1 MGVLGRLTHRAH
13 GASPPTQASTVVRT
27 YFAIVGLYTL
37 SASLIWGVN
46 TLFLLEAGL
55 DLFEAF
61 VANAAFT
68 AGMVLFEIPT
78 GVVADTSGRRLS
90 FLLGAMTIL
99 AGTLAYVSL
108 AAMGGGLLSFVVA
121 SIVLGLG
128 FSFYSGAVEA
138 WLVDALKATGFEGQ
152 LDRIFARGAMVSGA
166 AMLVGTVG
174 GGLLGSLDLAWPY
187 LVRALLLAIV
197 FGVAMRFMRD
207 IGFQP
212 HAASLSAIPAEAAR
226 VLQDSL
232 TYGWN
237 RRSVRLLMVTSFL
250 QGGFVMWGFYAWQP
264 YFLELLGK
272 DVAWVAGIVAA
283 LIALSTIAGNSVVE
297 LVTRFCGKRTTL
309 LLWSAGI
316 MAAGFVGVGVVSSFW
331 PAVLLLLVATGSMG
345 VGVPVKQAYLHEVIP
360 TEQRATV
367 ISFDSLVGSAGSVG
381 GQLGLGYVGRA
392 ESVAAGYVIGGVAL
406 FAILPAVARLRRLH
420 ERADIIVGR
429 RAGRNAA
436 CAGQGLPEV
445 SAVDTTPRQPVP
457 SS

>member
-1 MGVLGRLTHRAH
+1 MGVLNRLGHRMH
-13 GASPPTQASTVVRT
+13 GARPRTQAATVART

-46 TLFLLEAGL
+46 TLFLLDAGL

-90 FLLGAMTIL
+90 FLLGALTIL
-99 AGTLAYVSL
+99 AGTLAYVFL
-108 AAMGGGLLSFVVA
+108 GAMRSGLLPFVVA

-152 LDRIFARGAMVSGA
+152 LDRVFARGAMVSGA

-174 GGLLGSLDLAWPY
+174 GGLLGTFDLEWPY
-187 LVRALLLAIV
+187 LMRALLLAIV
-197 FGVAMRFMRD
+197 FGVAIRFMRD
-207 IGFQP
+207 LGFRP
-212 HAASLSAIPAEAAR
+212 RAAGLTAIPAEAAR

-237 RRSVRLLMVTSFL
+237 RRPVRLLMVMSFL
-250 QGGFVMWGFYAWQP
+250 QGGFLMWGFYAWQP
-264 YFLELLGK
+264 YFLDLLGR
-272 DVAWVAGIVAA
+272 DAAWVAGIVAA

-297 LVTRFCGKRTTL
+297 FVTRFCGKRTTL
-309 LLWSAGI
+309 LLWSAGV

-331 PAVLLLLVATGSMG
+331 PAVLLLLVAIGSEG
-345 VGVPVKQAYLHEVIP
+345 VGIPVKQAYLHEVIP
-360 TEQRATV
+360 SEQRATV
-367 ISFDSLVGSAGSVG
+367 ISFDSLIGSAG
-381 GQLGLGYVGRA
+381 GRWRA
-392 ESVAAGYVIGGVAL
+392 TRIG
-406 FAILPAVARLRRLH
+406 IHR
-420 ERADIIVGR
+420 
-429 RAGRNAA
+429 
-436 CAGQGLPEV
+436 QG
-445 SAVDTTPRQPVP
+445 
-457 SS
+457 